1 MEPSKKQAVNHDE
14 YAKNNNPDLTSSV
27 KYNGNKTNETL
38 LAKHE
43 PLETEYE
50 DVGYCALCPIMTR

>member
-1 MEPSKKQAVNHDE
+1 MEPSKRQRVNRDE

-27 KYNGNKTNETL
+27 KYYGNKTNGTL

-43 PLETEYE
+43 PLETEFE
-50 DVGYCALCPIMTR
+50 DVGYYALCPIMTR